1 MRGEEGGVMRI
12 IKNLMGA
19 SGKFYRD
26 ITRIIRRQTFPPP
39 PPAFRKLRNK
49 KKQKRRGKWLNLLL
63 SLVKSAK
70 NRWKIA
76 LLKFTDE
83 GKVWG
88 KFVKSRLTSAHLFKK
103 VELVVC
109 RKSCLQ
115 SMGVF
120 WYLKQSFRWF
130 FPSSTHHRRQ
140 IDFTGHEI
148 NL

>member
-1 MRGEEGGVMRI
+1 MTEPVVEFSE
-12 IKNLMGA
+12 KC
-19 SGKFYRD
+19 
-26 ITRIIRRQTFPPP
+26 
-39 PPAFRKLRNK
+39 K
-49 KKQKRRGKWLNLLL
+49 KPI
-63 SLVKSAK
+63 
-70 NRWKIA
+70 KIA

-120 WYLKQSFRWF
+120 
-130 FPSSTHHRRQ
+130 
-140 IDFTGHEI
+140 
-148 NL
+148 